1 MRIALIHALPESVA
15 PCAAAFA
22 DLWPEARTANLL
34 DDSLSRDLAE
44 AGALTPAIIGR
55 FVTLARYV
63 VEAGAKGILFTC
75 SAFGP
80 AIEAARAAVAP
91 VPVLKP
97 TEAMLEEA
105 GRFRRI
111 GLIASFAP
119 TLASL
124 PAEFPSGVEIL
135 PALAEGALEALAR
148 GDSAAHDAAALAA
161 ARRVAAAGV
170 EAIVLSQ
177 FSLARAAPGIAAATG
192 LPVLTSPA
200 AAVRRLRTLLE
211 GG

>member
-1 MRIALIHALPESVA
+1 MTIP
-15 PCAAAFA
+15 
-22 DLWPEARTANLL
+22 
-34 DDSLSRDLAE
+34 LSRDLAE

-105 GRFRRI
+105 ARFRRI

-124 PAEFPSGVEIL
+124 PAEFPAGVEIL
-135 PALAEGALEALAR
+135 PALADGALEALAR
-148 GDSAAHDAAALAA
+148 GDGAAHDAAALAA

-177 FSLARAAPGIAAATG
+177 FSLARAAPGIAAATR

-200 AAVRRLRTLLE
+200 AAVRRLRALLD
-211 GG
+211 G